1 MMTEAELFEKMKRE
15 LYTGLVC
22 DVMDS
27 LGYRNQAMH
36 CRIRPLEPDNCKI
49 AGRAKT
55 ILAVDVYEVEENPY
69 EMEIKSIDSIKPGEV
84 PVVCTNNSPNN
95 GVWGGLLS
103 TATKMCGGT
112 GAIIDGFTRDTDE
125 IRALDFPV
133 FCAGYMPLDSNGR
146 GKVIAMDCAVVVGG
160 IRVRPGDV
168 VFADFDGVVIIPA
181 EIFDRVVELSFEKR
195 EKESHTKREL
205 LEGKLLAEVYAK
217 YGVL

>member
-1 MMTEAELFEKMKRE
+1 MTEAELFEKMKRE

-103 TATKMCGGT
+103 TATKMRGGT

-125 IRALDFPV
+125 IRALDIPV
-133 FCAGYMPLDSNGR
+133 
-146 GKVIAMDCAVVVGG
+146 
-160 IRVRPGDV
+160 
-168 VFADFDGVVIIPA
+168 
-181 EIFDRVVELSFEKR
+181 
-195 EKESHTKREL
+195 
-205 LEGKLLAEVYAK
+205 
-217 YGVL
+217 

>member
-69 EMEIKSIDSIKPGEV
+69 EMP
-84 PVVCTNNSPNN
+84 TN
-95 GVWGGLLS
+95 
-103 TATKMCGGT
+103 KMSS
-112 GAIIDGFTRDTDE
+112 A
-125 IRALDFPV
+125 
-133 FCAGYMPLDSNGR
+133 N
-146 GKVIAMDCAVVVGG
+146 
-160 IRVRPGDV
+160 
-168 VFADFDGVVIIPA
+168 
-181 EIFDRVVELSFEKR
+181 
-195 EKESHTKREL
+195 
-205 LEGKLLAEVYAK
+205 
-217 YGVL
+217 

>member
-1 MMTEAELFEKMKRE
+1 MTESELFTKMKQQ
-15 LYTGLVC
+15 LYTGLIC

-27 LGYRNQAMH
+27 LGYRNQAMS
-36 CRIRPLEPDNCKI
+36 CTIRPLEADNCKI

-69 EMEIKSIDSIKPGEV
+69 EMEIRSIDSIKPGEV

-103 TATKMCGGT
+103 TATKMRGGT
-112 GAIIDGFTRDTDE
+112 GAVVDGLMRDTDE

-133 FCAGYMPLDSNGR
+133 FCSGYKPLDSNGR
-146 GKVIAMDCAVVVGG
+146 GKVIAMDCTVVVGG
-160 IRVRPGDV
+160 VQVHPGDII
-168 VFADFDGVVIIPA
+168 FADFDGVVVIPA
-181 EIFDRVVELSFEKR
+181 EIFDRVVTLAFEKR
-195 EKESHTKREL
+195 EKESHTKQEL